1 MPGTAILGA
10 QWGDEGK
17 GKITDMLANESD
29 LVARF
34 SGGDNAG
41 HTVMVGAETFK
52 LHLVPSGILYPK
64 VTCLLGS
71 GMVVNP
77 RRLFDEL
84 NDLSAKGI
92 DTSPRRL
99 RLDGK
104 AHLILPYHIALDGAS
119 ETNLGSSAIGT
130 TRRGIGPAY
139 MDKAARRGLRVW
151 DMLNEARFAD
161 RLRAEAQA
169 KNVWLEKVYGE
180 KPLDVEAMVSEY
192 LEYARQV
199 APYVDDVSVL
209 LDQAYRDRKKILYEG
224 AQGVLLDIDH
234 GTYPFVTSSFPTTGG
249 ILTGLGIGA
258 RRIDRVV
265 GTVKAYQTR
274 VGAGPMP
281 TELKDAVGDALVERG
296 VEFGTTTGRRRR
308 CGWLDLVAL
317 RYAVRLCGIT
327 EIAITKLDVLT
338 SLDPLKVCVAYRH
351 AGKLLEHFPSD
362 VNVLEECEPVYETL
376 PGWTKDIQSIRTDI
390 ELPSQAL
397 AYLQTIEKACEI
409 PVRIISVGPKREQTV
424 FRI

>member
-17 GKITDMLANESD
+17 GKITDMLASESD
-29 LVARF
+29 VVARF

-41 HTVMVGAETFK
+41 HTVTVGEEVFR
-52 LHLVPSGILYPK
+52 LHLVPSGILYPN
-64 VTCLLGS
+64 VMCVLGA

-77 RRLFDEL
+77 CTLLKEL
-84 NDLSAKGI
+84 RDLSERGI
-92 DTSPRRL
+92 DISPRRL

-119 ETNLGSSAIGT
+119 ESKLGSSAIGT

-139 MDKAARRGLRVW
+139 MDKAARRGLRAW
-151 DMLNEARFAD
+151 DMLDEARFAD
-161 RLRAEAQA
+161 RLRVEAQA
-169 KNVWLEKVYGE
+169 RNIWLEKVYGE

-192 LEYARQV
+192 SDYARQLV
-199 APYVDDVSVL
+199 AYIDDVSVL
-209 LDQAYRDRKKILYEG
+209 LEGAYHQGKKILYEG
-224 AQGVLLDIDH
+224 AQGVLLDLDH

-258 RRIDRVV
+258 NRIDRVIGV
-265 GTVKAYQTR
+265 AKAYQTR

-281 TELKDAVGDALVERG
+281 TELKDGVGDMLVERG
-296 VEFGTTTGRRRR
+296 AEFGTTTGRRRR

-327 EIAITKLDVLT
+327 ELAMTKLDVLT
-338 SLDPLKVCVAYRH
+338 SLAPLKICVAYRY
-351 AGKLLEHFPSD
+351 AGKVLEDFPSD
-362 VNVLEECEPVYETL
+362 ASVLESCEPVYETL
-376 PGWTKDIQSIRTDI
+376 PGWAEDIQDAQSEAD
-390 ELPSQAL
+390 LPRQAL
-397 AYLQTIEKACEI
+397 AYLQVVEETCRV
-409 PVRIISVGPKREQTV
+409 PVRIVSVGPRREQSIL
-424 FRI
+424 RE

>member
-1 MPGTAILGA
+1 MSGIAILGA

-17 GKITDMLANESD
+17 GKITDMLASESD
-29 LVARF
+29 IVARF

-52 LHLVPSGILYPK
+52 LHLAPSGILYPQ
-64 VTCLLGS
+64 VMCLLGA

-77 RRLFDEL
+77 RSLFNEL
-84 NDLSAKGI
+84 KALSEKGI
-92 DTSPRRL
+92 DISPRRL

-119 ETNLGSSAIGT
+119 EARLGSSAIGT
-130 TRRGIGPAY
+130 TGRGIGPAY

-151 DMLNEARFAD
+151 DMLNETRFAD

-169 KNVWLEKVYGE
+169 KNIWLEKVYGE

-192 LEYARQV
+192 LEYARQI

-209 LDQAYRDRKKILYEG
+209 LDQACRAGKKILYEG
-224 AQGVLLDIDH
+224 AQGILLDLDH
-234 GTYPFVTSSFPTTGG
+234 GTYPFVTSSSPSTGG
-249 ILTGLGIGA
+249 ILSGLGIGA
-258 RRIDRVV
+258 HRIDRVI
-265 GTVKAYQTR
+265 GIVKAYQTR

-281 TELKDAVGDALVERG
+281 TELQDRVGDTLVERG

-338 SLDPLKVCVAYRH
+338 SLDSLKVCVAYRH
-351 AGKLLEHFPSD
+351 AGKLLENSPSD
-362 VNVLEECEPVYETL
+362 VNIMEECEPVYETL
-376 PGWTKDIQSIRTDI
+376 PGWTEDIRPMRTET
-390 ELPSQAL
+390 ELPGQAL
-397 AYLQTIEKACEI
+397 TYLQIIEESCGV
-409 PVRIISVGPKREQTV
+409 PVRIISVGPKREQTI
-424 FRI
+424 FKA